1 MGIPEW
7 DWTKDP
13 TTGSEGTRTRV
24 GSLLALEIGVP
35 LLRVT
40 AVLFHRAMTALE
52 RIVCWIFWNIM
63 VVHNVG
69 KAVDSEG
76 EQICALAL
84 WFLWVSSA
92 LVRKTP
98 LCSCG
103 QCLRTL
109 HTERTTGHKTGHF
122 TVRRFATELSSLL
135 SIPHYNRQEVKQ
147 RVLPDHIIILFIC
160 ALFFGLEPRASSI
173 RSKTIRPEL
182 LFTFFSLSSP
192 SHNNHFPAARI
203 DLLLHQVKRRW
214 HPRWC

>member
-1 MGIPEW
+1 M
-7 DWTKDP
+7 
-13 TTGSEGTRTRV
+13 
-24 GSLLALEIGVP
+24 
-35 LLRVT
+35 RVT

-135 SIPHYNRQEVKQ
+135 SMPHYNRQEVKQ
-147 RVLPDHIIILFIC
+147 RVLPDHIIILFLC
-160 ALFFGLEPRASSI
+160 ALFFGLEPRASD
-173 RSKTIRPEL
+173 RKQFGPNC
-182 LFTFFSLSSP
+182 FSLFF
-192 SHNNHFPAARI
+192 HCRRRHTTTIFLQLGLRV
-203 DLLLHQVKRRW
+203 DLLLHPVKRRR